1 MTIGQ
6 LFECVLGKVACLG
19 GYEGDAT
26 PFGSM
31 SVSDVAKLLHA
42 SGYQRTGNETM
53 YSGFTGV
60 AAADRPRRTRSP
72 ICALCLFRSFLF
84 LFIIYYYWYL
94 CFNFATGPTAPTWVV
109 MPPSISFLHLLVP
122 CFPSCSPTPAIT
134 CLHVFQLSAHLG
146 HLGRLSKCLPKGRLP
161 LPQAS

>member
-94 CFNFATGPTAPTWVV
+94 CCQLPQPGLLCLQAFHFCICSCHASPVAAP
-109 MPPSISFLHLLVP
+109 L
-122 CFPSCSPTPAIT
+122 
-134 CLHVFQLSAHLG
+134 QLSPVCTYSSCPLTWG
-146 HLGRLSKCLPKGRLP
+146 HLGRLSKCVPKGRLP